1 MIVMFTQVTKGIK
14 VSVRTSFEGTFFK
27 NYKVHYAFGY
37 TITIE
42 NLSKDTVQ
50 LTARHW
56 DVFDALKDMETIDGE
71 GVIGRKPVIKPGKS
85 HTYSSGCLLAS
96 PVGAMRGHYQMV
108 NFTNANEFE
117 VDIPT
122 FKFAAPFAIN

>member
-1 MIVMFTQVTKGIK
+1 MFTQVTKGIK
-14 VSVRTSFEGTFFK
+14 VSVRTTFEGTFFK

-37 TITIE
+37 TICIE

-56 DVFDALKDMETIDGE
+56 DVFDALKEMETIDGE
-71 GVIGRKPVIKPGKS
+71 GVIGRKPVIKPGGS

-96 PVGAMRGHYQMV
+96 PVGAMRGHYHMV
-108 NFTNANEFE
+108 NLTDAKEFE
-117 VDIPT
+117 VEIPT